1 MIINFFKRKNIFTFQ
16 NFALPL
22 HQFKSTYMEST
33 ESNNSIETLKATAK
47 DNYFLKA
54 ASFEELLMGKLFL
67 VVNNQLL
74 FEKDGKFVLTQIS
87 LENDYTAKHY
97 AQLPEGAPF
106 QLIQGKLI
114 FMPSPYYIHQKV
126 LMRLASKLDTHVEEN
141 ELGEVLPAPMDVHFD
156 EKNIYQ
162 PDILFVSVTRKNIIG
177 NFIEGAPDLVVE
189 ILSKSTAK
197 KDEEEKMKIYGNYD
211 VLEYWMIHPTDQWVK
226 VYENQSGEMKEVVE
240 LQQTGKYHSKV
251 VEGFTLDVTMLFKG
265 L

>member
-1 MIINFFKRKNIFTFQ
+1 MLNKSIN
-16 NFALPL
+16 
-22 HQFKSTYMEST
+22 MESAET
-33 ESNNSIETLKATAK
+33 NKNVETLETTSQ
-47 DNYFLKA
+47 DENLLRA
-54 ASFEELLMGKLFL
+54 ASFEELLEGRLFL

-74 FEKDGKFVLTQIS
+74 FEKNGRYVFTQIRP
-87 LENDYTAKHY
+87 ENNYTSKHY

-126 LMRLASKLDTHVEEN
+126 LMRLASKLDTHVENN

-156 EKNIYQ
+156 EKNVYQ
-162 PDILFVSVTRKNIIG
+162 PDVLFVSVARKNIIG

-189 ILSKSTAK
+189 ILSKSTAQ
-197 KDEEEKMKIYGNYD
+197 KDEKEKMKIYGKYD
-211 VLEYWMIHPTDQWVK
+211 VVEYWMIHPTDQWVK

-251 VEGFTLDVTMLFKG
+251 VEGFTLDVGTLFKG